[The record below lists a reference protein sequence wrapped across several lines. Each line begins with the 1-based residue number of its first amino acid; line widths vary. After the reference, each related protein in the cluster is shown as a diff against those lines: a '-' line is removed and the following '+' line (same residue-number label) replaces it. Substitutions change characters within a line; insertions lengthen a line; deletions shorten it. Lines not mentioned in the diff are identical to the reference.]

1 MEAKMKKETK
11 KENIKIEILD
21 FIRLILICF
30 VFSFLCIK
38 FVFRPVTVE
47 GNSMYPTLID
57 QERGFSNVFSTY
69 VSDIKRFEVVVVNYE
84 PNDDRWVKR
93 VVGLPGEKVEYKNN
107 KLYINDEFVEEDFF
121 DEAYVNEKTNNGQ
134 IIFSRDYGPYQLGDD
149 EYFLVGDNRIVSY
162 DSREVGPFK
171 KEDIVS
177 KYVLVLYPFDKIG
190 VVSSDNQ

>member
-1 MEAKMKKETK
+1 MKKETK

-69 VSDIKRFEVVVVNYE
+69 VSDIKRFEVVVAYYE

-134 IIFSRDYGPYQLGDD
+134 IIFSRDYGPYQLGED

-171 KEDIVS
+171 KDDIVS

>member
-1 MEAKMKKETK
+1 MKKETK
-11 KENIKIEILD
+11 KENVKIEILD

-69 VSDIKRFEVVVVNYE
+69 VSDIKRFEVVVVNI
-84 PNDDRWVKR
+84 DDIDERWVKR

-107 KLYINDEFVEEDFF
+107 KLYINDVLVEEPFL
-121 DEAYVNEKTNNGQ
+121 DEDYVNEMTNNGE
-134 IIFSRDYGPYQLGDD
+134 IVFSRDEGPVILGDD
-149 EYFLVGDNRIVSY
+149 EYYLVGDNRLVSY
-162 DSREVGPFK
+162 DSRSVGPFK
-171 KEDIVS
+171 KENIVS

>member
-1 MEAKMKKETK
+1 MKKETK

-69 VSDIKRFEVVVVNYE
+69 VSDIERFEVVVAYYE

-93 VVGLPGEKVEYKNN
+93 VIGLPGEKVEYKNN

-121 DEAYVNEKTNNGQ
+121 DEAYVNEKTNNGE
-134 IIFSRDYGPYQLGDD
+134 IVFSRDYGPYQLGED
-149 EYFLVGDNRIVSY
+149 EYLLVGDNRIVSY

-177 KYVLVLYPFDKIG
+177 KYVLVYYPFDKIG
-190 VVSSDNQ
+190 IVSSDNQ

>member
-1 MEAKMKKETK
+1 MKKETK
-11 KENIKIEILD
+11 KENVKIEILD

-69 VSDIKRFEVVVVNYE
+69 VSDIKRFEVVVVNI
-84 PNDDRWVKR
+84 DDIDERWVKR

-107 KLYINDEFVEEDFF
+107 QLYINDVLVEEPFL
-121 DEAYVNEKTNNGQ
+121 DEDYVNEMTNNGE
-134 IIFSRDYGPYQLGDD
+134 IVFSRDAGPVVLGDD
-149 EYFLVGDNRIVSY
+149 EYYLVGDNRLVSY
-162 DSREVGPFK
+162 DSRSVGPFK
-171 KEDIVS
+171 KENIVS

>member
-1 MEAKMKKETK
+1 MKKETK
-11 KENIKIEILD
+11 KENVKIEILD

-69 VSDIKRFEVVVVNYE
+69 VSDIKRFEVVVVNI
-84 PNDDRWVKR
+84 DDIDERWVKR

-107 KLYINDEFVEEDFF
+107 QLYINDVLVEEPFL
-121 DEAYVNEKTNNGQ
+121 DEDYVNEMTNNGE
-134 IIFSRDYGPYQLGDD
+134 IVFSRDEGPVVLGDD
-149 EYFLVGDNRIVSY
+149 EYYLVGDNRLVSY
-162 DSREVGPFK
+162 DSRSVGPFK
-171 KEDIVS
+171 KENIVS

>member
-1 MEAKMKKETK
+1 MKKETK
-11 KENIKIEILD
+11 KEKIKIEILD
-21 FIRLILICF
+21 FIRLVLICF

-47 GNSMYPTLID
+47 GNSMYPTLVD

-69 VSDIKRFEVVVVNYE
+69 VSDIKRFEVVVVNI
-84 PNDDRWVKR
+84 DDIDERWVKR
-93 VVGLPGEKVEYKNN
+93 VIGLPGEKVEYKNN
-107 KLYINDEFVEEDFF
+107 QLYINDEFVEEDFF
-121 DEAYVNEKTNNGQ
+121 DEDYVNEKTNNGK
-134 IIFSRDYGPYQLGDD
+134 IIFSRDFGPYQLGED

-162 DSREVGPFK
+162 DSRSVGPFK
-171 KEDIVS
+171 KDDIVS

>member
-1 MEAKMKKETK
+1 MKKETK

-38 FVFRPVTVE
+38 FIFRPVTVE

-69 VSDIKRFEVVVVNYE
+69 VSDIKRFEVVVAYYE

-93 VVGLPGEKVEYKNN
+93 VIGLPGEKVEYKNN

-134 IIFSRDYGPYQLGDD
+134 IVFSRDFGPYQLGED
-149 EYFLVGDNRIVSY
+149 EYLLVGDNRIVSY
-162 DSREVGPFK
+162 DSRNVGPFK
-171 KEDIVS
+171 KDDIVS

-190 VVSSDNQ
+190 IISSDNQ